1 MQMSDNR
8 RGPAETCVMC
18 QQRCSSGVAEQAY
31 QSVKRCFLRRQ
42 LTGGVCRWVFRVGLP
57 PNVLVELVDKLAD
70 VEYRLAYG
78 TSEKLQLGSLVAAFM
93 DAREGVVAAAK

>member
-1 MQMSDNR
+1 
-8 RGPAETCVMC
+8 
-18 QQRCSSGVAEQAY
+18 
-31 QSVKRCFLRRQ
+31 
-42 LTGGVCRWVFRVGLP
+42 VFRVGLP

-70 VEYRLAYG
+70 MEYRLAYG